1 MVVHDLILTEV
12 WKEKIFPEL
21 VDMDFEPRTTFPIYM
36 VVRLLESSSAECSV
50 VDIPVQKYNAFNL
63 LFYI

>member
-36 VVRLLESSSAECSV
+36 VVRLLESSSPAYSI
-50 VDIPVQKYNAFNL
+50 VDILVH
-63 LFYI
+63 